1 MGRRAAEIVLS
12 YVETGERPAN
22 PRIDVG
28 FAIRQRES
36 TGPRAAP
43 AASASG

>member
-1 MGRRAAEIVLS
+1 MGRLSAEIVLK

-28 FAIRQRES
+28 YSIQQRES
-36 TGPRAAP
+36 TARRGGSR
-43 AASASG
+43 S